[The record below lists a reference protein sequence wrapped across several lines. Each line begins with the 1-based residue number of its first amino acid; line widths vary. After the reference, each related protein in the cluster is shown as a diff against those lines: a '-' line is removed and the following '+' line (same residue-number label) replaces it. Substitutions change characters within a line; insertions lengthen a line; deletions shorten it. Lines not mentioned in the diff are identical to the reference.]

1 MLFSDLSSFLNAG
14 VTSAYFKP
22 LGYCELDNALLK
34 LLYTKYKMK
43 SLFSFTILTV
53 ISSVWEVV
61 LILNLLTSFIVF
73 PIKQIRKQNHTFY
86 SLHVFINKEET
97 GMISDIYCCRN
108 CILRASIPWFC
119 GEFRSRKL
127 RVTLMN

>member
-53 ISSVWEVV
+53 TSSVWEVF
-61 LILNLLTSFIVF
+61 LILNFYLVF
-73 PIKQIRKQNHTFY
+73 PMKQIRKQNQTSY
-86 SLHVFINKEET
+86 SLYVFINKEDT
-97 GMISDIYCCRN
+97 GMISDIYYCRN
-108 CILRASIPWFC
+108 SILRASIPWFC